1 MIFWKSPRTDAKEV
15 IRSVAQEEDRRNN
28 VIIFGVQEREKDNL
42 RNCVKE
48 VFDEM
53 RVRPDIRK
61 ICSVVKKSSESS
73 SRPINVRVSSASTA
87 SLILGQARLLRNS
100 EVQRLRSVFV
110 KPDRTKEEREERRS
124 LVQDMKQRRTSEPNK
139 RHYIRGGAVHSED
152 INIKSKK

>member
-53 RVRPDIRK
+53 RVRPDIRE
-61 ICSVVKKSSESS
+61 ICRVGKKSSESS
-73 SRPINVRVSSASTA
+73 SRPIKVRVTVD
-87 SLILGQARLLRNS
+87 LQP
-100 EVQRLRSVFV
+100 V
-110 KPDRTKEEREERRS
+110 
-124 LVQDMKQRRTSEPNK
+124 
-139 RHYIRGGAVHSED
+139 
-152 INIKSKK
+152 

>member
-1 MIFWKSPRTDAKEV
+1 M
-15 IRSVAQEEDRRNN
+15 
-28 VIIFGVQEREKDNL
+28 

-53 RVRPDIRK
+53 RVRPDIRE
-61 ICSVVKKSSESS
+61 ICRVGKKSSESS
-73 SRPINVRVSSASTA
+73 SRPIKVRVSSGSTA

-100 EVQRLRSVFV
+100 EAQRLRSVFV

>member
-1 MIFWKSPRTDAKEV
+1 
-15 IRSVAQEEDRRNN
+15 
-28 VIIFGVQEREKDNL
+28 
-42 RNCVKE
+42 
-48 VFDEM
+48 M

-100 EVQRLRSVFV
+100 GVRRLRSVFV
-110 KPDRTKEEREERRS
+110 KPDRTKEERDKHRS

-139 RHYIRGGAVHSED
+139 RHYIRGGAAHSED
-152 INIKSKK
+152 INIKHKK